1 MSRND
6 ETENK
11 LASMNGCPVCSIPSN
26 DCLFCNPTPSNP
38 YYVGD
43 DSIEDDPGDCD
54 GPDYGL

>member
-26 DCLFCNPTPSNP
+26 DCLYCNPTPSNP
-38 YYVGD
+38 FYVGD
-43 DSIEDDPGDCD
+43 DPKDCD